1 MAYLQFETKTAVN
14 IIPLNLKIQQKRPL
28 LVCSLL
34 SKEIFW
40 KFTMLL
46 KCLRA
51 ANERWTF
58 SRTDSVL
65 ILKIGWV
72 EPLSLSFWK
81 LLEEAVFEN
90 GAGYSRTPLFR
101 TRLIRSPRYFEGRSN
116 ALGFT
121 LPLYASRL
129 FRSPAISNV
138 FPFPLGLRN
147 SGVRLYSRI
156 YLSYL
161 GCKFDFFTCLL
172 VMVMIKTNTTRKQL
186 RIKRS
191 PYGNLPGCKQGTDI

>member
-1 MAYLQFETKTAVN
+1 MAYLQFETKKAVD

-28 LVCSLL
+28 LVCSLF

-40 KFTMLL
+40 KFTLLL

-90 GAGYSRTPLFR
+90 GAGYSR
-101 TRLIRSPRYFEGRSN
+101 
-116 ALGFT
+116 
-121 LPLYASRL
+121 
-129 FRSPAISNV
+129 
-138 FPFPLGLRN
+138 
-147 SGVRLYSRI
+147 I

-161 GCKFDFFTCLL
+161 GCKFDLFTCLL
-172 VMVMIKTNTTRKQL
+172 VFMVMIKTNTTRKQP

-191 PYGNLPGCKQGTDI
+191 PYGNLPGCKQGTDVS

>member
-28 LVCSLL
+28 LVCSLF

-90 GAGYSRTPLFR
+90 GARYSRTPLFR
-101 TRLIRSPRYFEGRSN
+101 TSLIRSPRYFEGRSN

-121 LPLYASRL
+121 LPVYASPVISKPRYFEL
-129 FRSPAISNV
+129 FSIS
-138 FPFPLGLRN
+138 LGT
-147 SGVRLYSRI
+147 S
-156 YLSYL
+156 
-161 GCKFDFFTCLL
+161 K
-172 VMVMIKTNTTRKQL
+172 
-186 RIKRS
+186 
-191 PYGNLPGCKQGTDI
+191 